1 MYESYY
7 GLSGK
12 PFQLSPDPEFFFGSR
27 GHRRAMAYLEYGLH
41 QAEGFI
47 VVTGEVGAGKT
58 TLVQQLLRRLPVN
71 NVVPVQIV
79 TTQLEAEDL
88 VRIVASSFGLATEAQ
103 DKSTL
108 LIGLEQ
114 YLRKLQAEGKR
125 ALLIV
130 DEAQN
135 LGARAIEELRMLSN
149 FQVGTR
155 AILQS
160 FLLGQP
166 ELRDLMQR
174 AEMRQLKQRIIAAYH
189 LGPLDR
195 AETQQYIEHRLAH
208 VGWRDDPTFDAP
220 AFDRIFALTHGIP
233 RRINTLAD
241 RLLLSGFLGERHQ
254 LGERDVVEV
263 AEELRLEL
271 GPRGGYLRTERPGAA
286 AAGTAVAGAA
296 ADDAV
301 ATAAARA
308 DDEPSDDAAGESTL
322 DAVDE
327 ALAALGARAPARV
340 NGSPAR
346 APRPIAPARMTALEE
361 RVEML
366 ESTTGMIFGALKKVL
381 RLLRVRA
388 SEPAERDPT

>member
-1 MYESYY
+1 MYESFY
-7 GLSGK
+7 GLTAK

-88 VRIVASSFGLATEAQ
+88 VRIVASSFGLPTDTS

-108 LIGLEQ
+108 LIRLEQ
-114 YLRKLQAEGKR
+114 YLRQLHAEGKR

-149 FQVGTR
+149 FQVGTK

-174 AEMRQLKQRIIAAYH
+174 PEMRQLKQRIIAAYH

-208 VGWRDDPTFDAP
+208 VGWKNDPAFDTA
-220 AFDRIFALTHGIP
+220 AFDRIFAVTHGIP
-233 RRINTLAD
+233 RRINSLAD
-241 RLLLSGFLGERHQ
+241 RLLLSGFLAERHQ
-254 LGERDVVEV
+254 LGEQDVVEV
-263 AEELRLEL
+263 ADELRLER
-271 GPRGGYLRTERPGAA
+271 GPRRGCRRDAA
-286 AAGTAVAGAA
+286 AAP
-296 ADDAV
+296 ADGE
-301 ATAAARA
+301 RA
-308 DDEPSDDAAGESTL
+308 SA
-322 DAVDE
+322 E
-327 ALAALGARAPARV
+327 ALADFGDEIDAVSTSTALNGSHGGTDRIALSGQGV
-340 NGSPAR
+340 NGAGR
-346 APRPIAPARMTALEE
+346 RPSGASSGRVADLEH

-366 ESTTGMIFGALKKVL
+366 ESATGMIFGALKKVL
-381 RLLRVRA
+381 RLLRGRA
-388 SEPAERDPT
+388 SGAEATERDSP

>member
-88 VRIVASSFGLATEAQ
+88 VRIVASSFGLPTETQ

-108 LIGLEQ
+108 LIRLEQ
-114 YLRKLQAEGKR
+114 YLRQLQAEGKR

-208 VGWRDDPTFDAP
+208 VGWKNDPAFDST
-220 AFDRIFALTHGIP
+220 AFDRIYALTHGIP

-241 RLLLSGFLGERHQ
+241 RLLLSGFLSERHR
-254 LGERDVVEV
+254 LGERDVIEV

-271 GPRGGYLRTERPGAA
+271 GPRRGYQRAEGADA
-286 AAGTAVAGAA
+286 PVADAPPAASGSADEAAGQ
-296 ADDAV
+296 
-301 ATAAARA
+301 ATL
-308 DDEPSDDAAGESTL
+308 E
-322 DAVDE
+322 AVDE
-327 ALAALGARAPARV
+327 ALEEIGAQTPERV

-346 APRPIAPARMTALEE
+346 PQRPIAPARIAALEE

-381 RLLRVRA
+381 RLLRVRV
-388 SEPAERDPT
+388 SEATERDTT

>member
-1 MYESYY
+1 MYESFYR
-7 GLSGK
+7 LSGK

-88 VRIVASSFGLATEAQ
+88 VRIVASSFGLPTETG
-103 DKSTL
+103 DKATL
-108 LIGLEQ
+108 LIRLEQ
-114 YLRKLQAEGKR
+114 YLRQLQAEGKR

-149 FQVGTR
+149 FQIGTK

-174 AEMRQLKQRIIAAYH
+174 PEMRQLKQRIIAAYH

-195 AETQQYIEHRLAH
+195 AETQQYIEHRLH
-208 VGWRDDPTFDAP
+208 QVGWQNDPAFSAA
-220 AFDRIFALTHGIP
+220 AFDRIFALTSGIP

-241 RLLLSGFLGERHQ
+241 RLLLSAFLAERHELNDQ
-254 LGERDVVEV
+254 DVEDV
-263 AEELRLEL
+263 ARELKFEL
-271 GPRGGYLRTERPGAA
+271 GPRRAFFEVNAAPSQTEAPASGSAGPQDAASGAA
-286 AAGTAVAGAA
+286 PIVF
-296 ADDAV
+296 DP
-301 ATAAARA
+301 
-308 DDEPSDDAAGESTL
+308 E
-322 DAVDE
+322 
-327 ALAALGARAPARV
+327 RAPNRLV
-340 NGSPAR
+340 D
-346 APRPIAPARMTALEE
+346 LEE
-361 RVEML
+361 RVELL
-366 ESTTGMIFGALKKVL
+366 ESTVGMVFGALKKVL
-381 RLLRVRA
+381 RLLRGRA
-388 SEPAERDPT
+388 SAPAVTRAPERAQEREVS

>member
-1 MYESYY
+1 MYESFY
-7 GLSGK
+7 GLTGK

-58 TLVQQLLRRLPVN
+58 TLVQQLLRRLPASN
-71 NVVPVQIV
+71 IVPVQIV

-88 VRIVASSFGLATEAQ
+88 VRIVASSFGLPTDDTS

-108 LIGLEQ
+108 LIRLEQ
-114 YLRKLQAEGKR
+114 YLHKLYGEGRR

-149 FQVGTR
+149 FQAGTK

-174 AEMRQLKQRIIAAYH
+174 PEMRQLKQRIIAAYH

-195 AETQQYIEHRLAH
+195 AETQQYVEFRLSH
-208 VGWRDDPTFDAP
+208 VGWKDDPAFDEA
-220 AFDRIFALTHGIP
+220 AFDRIFAVTQGIP
-233 RRINTLAD
+233 RRVNTLVD
-241 RLLLSGFLGERHQ
+241 RLLLAGFLGEKHRF
-254 LGERDVVEV
+254 EASDVDDIA
-263 AEELRLEL
+263 AELKMEL
-271 GPRGGYLRTERPGAA
+271 GPRRNVTGAGKEEGIAANAA
-286 AAGTAVAGAA
+286 AAMPRSISPGAGARTED
-296 ADDAV
+296 ADG
-301 ATAAARA
+301 
-308 DDEPSDDAAGESTL
+308 EEAGTS
-322 DAVDE
+322 
-327 ALAALGARAPARV
+327 ALA
-340 NGSPAR
+340 
-346 APRPIAPARMTALEE
+346 ALEE
-361 RVEML
+361 RVALL
-366 ESTTGMIFGALKKVL
+366 ESTTGMIFSTLKKVL
-381 RLLRVRA
+381 RLLRSRTTDDR
-388 SEPAERDPT
+388 RDAA

>member
-1 MYESYY
+1 MYESFYR
-7 GLSGK
+7 LSGK

-58 TLVQQLLRRLPVN
+58 TLVQQLLRRLPAN

-88 VRIVASSFGLATEAQ
+88 VRIVASSFGLPTDDTN

-108 LIGLEQ
+108 LIRLEQ
-114 YLRKLQAEGKR
+114 YLRKLQGEGKR

-149 FQVGTR
+149 FQLGTK
-155 AILQS
+155 ATLQS

-174 AEMRQLKQRIIAAYH
+174 PEMRQLKQRIIAAYH

-195 AETQQYIEHRLAH
+195 AETQQYIEYRLAH
-208 VGWRDDPTFDAP
+208 VGWKGDPSFEAA

-233 RRINTLAD
+233 RRINTLVD
-241 RLLLSGFLGERHQ
+241 RLMLSGYLGEKHA
-254 LGERDVVEV
+254 LGEADVVDV
-263 AEELRLEL
+263 ASELKMEL
-271 GPRGGYLRTERPGAA
+271 GPRRNFVGVEAGAGTGPT
-286 AAGTAVAGAA
+286 AAGVGSTHE
-296 ADDAV
+296 
-301 ATAAARA
+301 TTP
-308 DDEPSDDAAGESTL
+308 DESIGDGTKSAS
-322 DAVDE
+322 
-327 ALAALGARAPARV
+327 
-340 NGSPAR
+340 
-346 APRPIAPARMTALEE
+346 IAALEE
-361 RVEML
+361 RVALL
-366 ESTTGMIFGALKKVL
+366 ESTTGMIFGTLKKVL
-381 RLLRVRA
+381 RLLRARA
-388 SEPAERDPT
+388 ADERTVA

>member
-1 MYESYY
+1 MYESFY
-7 GLSGK
+7 GLSAK

-58 TLVQQLLRRLPVN
+58 TLVQQLLRRLPLD

-88 VRIVASSFGLATEAQ
+88 VRIVASAFGLPTDTP
-103 DKSTL
+103 DKSAL
-108 LIGLEQ
+108 LIALEQ
-114 YLRKLQAEGKR
+114 YLRRLQAEGKR

-149 FQVGTR
+149 FQVGTK

-174 AEMRQLKQRIIAAYH
+174 PEMRQLKQRIIAAYH

-195 AETQQYIEHRLAH
+195 TETQQYIEHRLAH
-208 VGWRDDPTFDAP
+208 VGWKNDPAFDAA
-220 AFDRIFALTHGIP
+220 AFDRIFAVTHGIP

-241 RLLLSGFLGERHQ
+241 RLLLSGFLAERHQ
-254 LGERDVVEV
+254 LGEQDVIDV

-271 GPRGGYLRTERPGAA
+271 GPRSGFMRESSDSP
-286 AAGTAVAGAA
+286 
-296 ADDAV
+296 
-301 ATAAARA
+301 
-308 DDEPSDDAAGESTL
+308 EPIVFSGKE
-322 DAVDE
+322 
-327 ALAALGARAPARV
+327 V
-340 NGSPAR
+340 NGSASHR
-346 APRPIAPARMTALEE
+346 ADAPTGRLVELEQ

-366 ESTTGMIFGALKKVL
+366 ESATGMIFGALKKVL
-381 RLLRVRA
+381 RLLRSRVSA
-388 SEPAERDPT
+388 ATQPAEHDSS

>member
-1 MYESYY
+1 
-7 GLSGK
+7 
-12 PFQLSPDPEFFFGSR
+12 
-27 GHRRAMAYLEYGLH
+27 
-41 QAEGFI
+41 
-47 VVTGEVGAGKT
+47 
-58 TLVQQLLRRLPVN
+58 
-71 NVVPVQIV
+71 
-79 TTQLEAEDL
+79 
-88 VRIVASSFGLATEAQ
+88 
-103 DKSTL
+103 
-108 LIGLEQ
+108 
-114 YLRKLQAEGKR
+114 
-125 ALLIV
+125 
-130 DEAQN
+130 
-135 LGARAIEELRMLSN
+135 MLSN

-208 VGWRDDPTFDAP
+208 VGWKNDPAFDSA

-271 GPRGGYLRTERPGAA
+271 GPRRGYQRASSTDAP
-286 AAGTAVAGAA
+286 A
-296 ADDAV
+296 ADTAPAASGSADEAASP
-301 ATAAARA
+301 ATL
-308 DDEPSDDAAGESTL
+308 EV
-322 DAVDE
+322 VDE
-327 ALAALGARAPARV
+327 ALEAIGARTPERV

-346 APRPIAPARMTALEE
+346 PQRPVAPARMAALEE

-388 SEPAERDPT
+388 SEATERDTT

>member
-1 MYESYY
+1 MYESFYR
-7 GLSGK
+7 LSGK

-58 TLVQQLLRRLPVN
+58 TLVQQLLRRLPAN
-71 NVVPVQIV
+71 NIVPVQIV

-88 VRIVASSFGLATEAQ
+88 VRIVASSFGLPTDTG

-108 LIGLEQ
+108 LIRLEA
-114 YLRKLQAEGKR
+114 YLRELQGQGKR

-149 FQVGTR
+149 FQLGTK
-155 AILQS
+155 ATLQS

-174 AEMRQLKQRIIAAYH
+174 PEMRQLKQRIIAAYH

-195 AETQQYIEHRLAH
+195 TETQQYIEYRLTH
-208 VGWRDDPTFDAP
+208 VGWKGDPSFEAA

-233 RRINTLAD
+233 RRINTLVD
-241 RLLLSGFLGERHQ
+241 RLMLAGYLGEKHT
-254 LGERDVVEV
+254 LAESDVVEV
-263 AEELRLEL
+263 AAELRMEL
-271 GPRGGYLRTERPGAA
+271 GPRRGFVGPVDAMPKGETV
-286 AAGTAVAGAA
+286 TAPAGA
-296 ADDAV
+296 
-301 ATAAARA
+301 
-308 DDEPSDDAAGESTL
+308 E
-322 DAVDE
+322 
-327 ALAALGARAPARV
+327 APADIEP
-340 NGSPAR
+340 GGQATSSPSLV
-346 APRPIAPARMTALEE
+346 ALEE
-361 RVEML
+361 RVALL
-366 ESTTGMIFGALKKVL
+366 ESTTGMIFATLKKVL
-381 RLLRVRA
+381 RILRTRA
-388 SEPAERDPT
+388 SERERTVA

>member
-7 GLSGK
+7 RLSAK

-58 TLVQQLLRRLPVN
+58 TLVQQLLARLPVS

-88 VRIVASSFGLATEAQ
+88 VRIVASSFGLPTETG
-103 DKSTL
+103 DKATL
-108 LIGLEQ
+108 LIRLEQ
-114 YLRKLQAEGKR
+114 YLRQLQAEGKR

-149 FQVGTR
+149 FQIGTK

-174 AEMRQLKQRIIAAYH
+174 PEMRQLKQRIIAAYH

-195 AETQQYIEHRLAH
+195 AETQQYIEHRLH
-208 VGWRDDPTFDAP
+208 RVGWQNDPSFSDD
-220 AFDRIFALTHGIP
+220 AFDRIFALTSGIP

-241 RLLLSGFLGERHQ
+241 RLMLSAFLAEKHD
-254 LGERDVVEV
+254 LNEHDVEDV
-263 AEELRLEL
+263 ARELKFEL
-271 GPRGGYLRTERPGAA
+271 GPRRAFFEVNAVPSASGAA
-286 AAGTAVAGAA
+286 TDGSTAHHETAGSAASIVFDSEQTSGRRI
-296 ADDAV
+296 D
-301 ATAAARA
+301 
-308 DDEPSDDAAGESTL
+308 
-322 DAVDE
+322 
-327 ALAALGARAPARV
+327 
-340 NGSPAR
+340 
-346 APRPIAPARMTALEE
+346 LEE
-361 RVEML
+361 RIELL
-366 ESTTGMIFGALKKVL
+366 ESTVAMVFGALKKVL
-381 RLLRVRA
+381 RLLRSRA
-388 SEPAERDPT
+388 SQRSAEQPPRQEVS

>member
-7 GLSGK
+7 GLAGK

-58 TLVQQLLRRLPVN
+58 TLVQQLLRRLPGN
-71 NVVPVQIV
+71 KVVPVQIV

-88 VRIVASSFGLATEAQ
+88 VRIVASSFGLPTDDTE
-103 DKSTL
+103 DKATL
-108 LIGLEQ
+108 LIRLEQ
-114 YLRKLQAEGKR
+114 YLRQLQAEGRR

-174 AEMRQLKQRIIAAYH
+174 PEMRQLKQRIIAAYH

-208 VGWRDDPTFDAP
+208 VGWKNDPAFEPA
-220 AFDRIFALTHGIP
+220 AFDRIFAVTHGIP

-241 RLLLSGFLGERHQ
+241 RLLLSAFLGERHQ
-254 LGERDVVEV
+254 LGAADVIEV

-271 GPRGGYLRTERPGAA
+271 GPRRGYLRSGNAE
-286 AAGTAVAGAA
+286 
-296 ADDAV
+296 
-301 ATAAARA
+301 
-308 DDEPSDDAAGESTL
+308 EPASGEETIE
-322 DAVDE
+322 AVDE
-327 ALAALGARAPARV
+327 ALDEVDRQASGAVNGAVAGQRAPIALAGVRGRGAASSLGDGTRARF
-340 NGSPAR
+340 
-346 APRPIAPARMTALEE
+346 TALEE
-361 RVEML
+361 RIEML
-366 ESTTGMIFGALKKVL
+366 ESSTGMIFGALKKVL
-381 RLLRVRA
+381 RLLRVRVSE
-388 SEPAERDPT
+388 SEPADRDSA

>member
-1 MYESYY
+1 MYESFYR
-7 GLSGK
+7 LSGK

-58 TLVQQLLRRLPVN
+58 TLVQQLLRRLPAN

-88 VRIVASSFGLATEAQ
+88 VRIVASSFGVPADDTA

-108 LIGLEQ
+108 LIRLEQ
-114 YLRKLQAEGKR
+114 YLRKLQGEGKR

-149 FQVGTR
+149 FQLGTK
-155 AILQS
+155 ATLQS

-174 AEMRQLKQRIIAAYH
+174 PEMRQLKQRIIAAYH

-195 AETQQYIEHRLAH
+195 PETQQYIEYRLAH
-208 VGWRDDPTFDAP
+208 VGWKGDPSFEPA
-220 AFDRIFALTHGIP
+220 AFDRIFTLTYGIP
-233 RRINTLAD
+233 RRINTLVD
-241 RLLLSGFLGERHQ
+241 RLLLAGYLGEKHA
-254 LGERDVVEV
+254 LAESDVVEV
-263 AEELRLEL
+263 AAELKMEL
-271 GPRGGYLRTERPGAA
+271 GPRRNFAATVEAAPGSG
-286 AAGTAVAGAA
+286 GTATPNGSGEAEAE
-296 ADDAV
+296 
-301 ATAAARA
+301 AAR
-308 DDEPSDDAAGESTL
+308 DDRPSPP
-322 DAVDE
+322 
-327 ALAALGARAPARV
+327 LA
-340 NGSPAR
+340 S
-346 APRPIAPARMTALEE
+346 LEE
-361 RVEML
+361 RVALL
-366 ESTTGMIFGALKKVL
+366 ESTTGMIFGMLKKVL
-381 RLLRVRA
+381 RMLRARA
-388 SEPAERDPT
+388 SESERTVA

>member
-1 MYESYY
+1 MYESFY
-7 GLSGK
+7 GLSAK

-58 TLVQQLLRRLPVN
+58 TLVQQLLRRLPVD

-88 VRIVASSFGLATEAQ
+88 VRIVASSFGLPTDTP

-108 LIGLEQ
+108 LIRLEQ
-114 YLRKLQAEGKR
+114 YLRQLQAEGKR

-149 FQVGTR
+149 FQVGTK

-174 AEMRQLKQRIIAAYH
+174 PEMRQLKQRIIAAYH

-208 VGWRDDPTFDAP
+208 VGWKNDPAFDAA
-220 AFDRIFALTHGIP
+220 AFDRIFTVTHGIP

-241 RLLLSGFLGERHQ
+241 RLLLSGFLAERHQ
-254 LGERDVVEV
+254 LGEQDVIDV

-271 GPRGGYLRTERPGAA
+271 GPRGGFMPDAA
-286 AAGTAVAGAA
+286 EAPETTAIDALDEALDAGAA
-296 ADDAV
+296 
-301 ATAAARA
+301 
-308 DDEPSDDAAGESTL
+308 PSAGAAGS
-322 DAVDE
+322 
-327 ALAALGARAPARV
+327 ARGNADPIAFAGKGV
-340 NGSPAR
+340 NGSAGHR
-346 APRPIAPARMTALEE
+346 ADAPAGRLAELEQ

-366 ESTTGMIFGALKKVL
+366 ESATGMIFGALKKVL
-381 RLLRVRA
+381 RLLRSRA
-388 SEPAERDPT
+388 SAAAQPVERDSP

>member
-1 MYESYY
+1 MYESFY
-7 GLSGK
+7 GLTAK

-71 NVVPVQIV
+71 NVVPVQVV

-88 VRIVASSFGLATEAQ
+88 VRIVASSFGLPADAQ

-108 LIGLEQ
+108 LIRLEQ
-114 YLRKLQAEGKR
+114 YLRQLHAEGKR

-149 FQVGTR
+149 FQVGTK

-174 AEMRQLKQRIIAAYH
+174 PEMRQLKQRIIAAYH

-208 VGWRDDPTFDAP
+208 VGWKNDPAFDTA
-220 AFDRIFALTHGIP
+220 AFDRIFAVTHGIP
-233 RRINTLAD
+233 RRINSLAD
-241 RLLLSGFLGERHQ
+241 RLLLSGFLAERHQ
-254 LGERDVVEV
+254 LGEQDVAEV
-263 AEELRLEL
+263 ADELRLEL
-271 GPRGGYLRTERPGAA
+271 GPRRGFLR
-286 AAGTAVAGAA
+286 
-296 ADDAV
+296 D
-301 ATAAARA
+301 TAAAPAESERA
-308 DDEPSDDAAGESTL
+308 SAEALEDFGDEL
-322 DAVDE
+322 DAVSTSADLNGSRGGDDRI
-327 ALAALGARAPARV
+327 ALPGKGV
-340 NGSPAR
+340 NGSGRRSEASTG
-346 APRPIAPARMTALEE
+346 RMADLEH

-366 ESTTGMIFGALKKVL
+366 ESATGMIFGALKKVL
-381 RLLRVRA
+381 RLLRGRA
-388 SEPAERDPT
+388 SGAEATERDSP

>member
-7 GLSGK
+7 RLSGK

-58 TLVQQLLRRLPVN
+58 TLVQQLLRRLPAN

-88 VRIVASSFGLATEAQ
+88 VRIVASSFGLPTDDTN

-108 LIGLEQ
+108 LIRLEA
-114 YLRKLQAEGKR
+114 YLRELQGRGKR

-149 FQVGTR
+149 FQLGTK
-155 AILQS
+155 ATLQS

-174 AEMRQLKQRIIAAYH
+174 PEMRQLKQRIIAAYH

-195 AETQQYIEHRLAH
+195 TETQQYVEYRLAH
-208 VGWRDDPTFDAP
+208 VGWKGDPSFDAG
-220 AFDRIFALTHGIP
+220 AFDRVFALTSGIP
-233 RRINTLAD
+233 RRINTLVD
-241 RLLLSGFLGERHQ
+241 RLLLAGYLGEKHE
-254 LGERDVVEV
+254 LGETDVVEV
-263 AEELRLEL
+263 AAELKMEL
-271 GPRGGYLRTERPGAA
+271 GPRRNFVG
-286 AAGTAVAGAA
+286 
-296 ADDAV
+296 AV
-301 ATAAARA
+301 ATPQTATRTYPGASSSERGFA
-308 DDEPSDDAAGESTL
+308 DTDAADSAGGEGASS
-322 DAVDE
+322 
-327 ALAALGARAPARV
+327 LA
-340 NGSPAR
+340 
-346 APRPIAPARMTALEE
+346 ALEE
-361 RVEML
+361 RVAVL
-366 ESTTGMIFGALKKVL
+366 ESTTGMIFGTLKKVL
-381 RLLRVRA
+381 RMLRSRSSD
-388 SEPAERDPT
+388 SERTVA

>member
-1 MYESYY
+1 MYETYY

-58 TLVQQLLRRLPVN
+58 TLVQQLLRRLPID

-79 TTQLEAEDL
+79 TTQLEADDL
-88 VRIVASSFGLATEAQ
+88 VRIVASSFGLPTEAS
-103 DKSTL
+103 DKATL
-108 LIGLEQ
+108 LIRLEQ
-114 YLRKLQAEGKR
+114 YLRSLQAEGKR

-149 FQVGTR
+149 FQIGTK

-174 AEMRQLKQRIIAAYH
+174 PEMRQLKQRIIAAYH

-195 AETQQYIEHRLAH
+195 AETRQYIEHRLHH
-208 VGWRDDPTFDAP
+208 VGWQNDPAFADG
-220 AFDRIFALTHGIP
+220 AFDRIFSLTSGIP
-233 RRINTLAD
+233 RRINTLTD
-241 RLLLSGFLGERHQ
+241 RLLLSGFLAEKHE
-254 LGERDVVEV
+254 LDEHDVEDV
-263 AEELRLEL
+263 ARELKLEL
-271 GPRGGYLRTERPGAA
+271 GPR
-286 AAGTAVAGAA
+286 
-296 ADDAV
+296 
-301 ATAAARA
+301 RA
-308 DDEPSDDAAGESTL
+308 FFDVSEPSHQALDMTGSEAATPAQAAHDAPRASAEGEL
-322 DAVDE
+322 P
-327 ALAALGARAPARV
+327 PARL
-340 NGSPAR
+340 A
-346 APRPIAPARMTALEE
+346 ALEE
-361 RVEML
+361 RVELVEATIAMV
-366 ESTTGMIFGALKKVL
+366 FGTLKKVL
-381 RLLRVRA
+381 RMLRTRA
-388 SEPAERDPT
+388 SAAPVERAPERSAERAPEREAS

>member
-58 TLVQQLLRRLPVN
+58 TLVQQLLRRLPAN
-71 NVVPVQIV
+71 NIVPVQIV

-88 VRIVASSFGLATEAQ
+88 VRIVASSFGLHTDDTN

-108 LIGLEQ
+108 LIRLEQ
-114 YLRKLQAEGKR
+114 YLRKLQGEGRR

-149 FQVGTR
+149 FQLGTK
-155 AILQS
+155 ATLQS

-174 AEMRQLKQRIIAAYH
+174 PEMRQLKQRIIAAYH

-195 AETQQYIEHRLAH
+195 AETQQYVEYRLAH
-208 VGWRDDPTFDAP
+208 VGWKGDPSFDAP

-233 RRINTLAD
+233 RRINTLVD
-241 RLLLSGFLGERHQ
+241 RLLLAGYLGEKHA
-254 LGERDVVEV
+254 LGESDVAEV
-263 AEELRLEL
+263 AAELKMEL
-271 GPRGGYLRTERPGAA
+271 GPRRNFVGAVAAPPNGARPTAGAA
-286 AAGTAVAGAA
+286 AAEREGGNVDTTEGAP
-296 ADDAV
+296 
-301 ATAAARA
+301 
-308 DDEPSDDAAGESTL
+308 EPSS
-322 DAVDE
+322 
-327 ALAALGARAPARV
+327 LA
-340 NGSPAR
+340 
-346 APRPIAPARMTALEE
+346 ALEE
-361 RVEML
+361 RVALL
-366 ESTTGMIFGALKKVL
+366 ESTTGMIFGTLKKVL
-381 RLLRVRA
+381 RMLRNRVA
-388 SEPAERDPT
+388 DNERTVA

>member
-7 GLSGK
+7 RLSAK

-58 TLVQQLLRRLPVN
+58 TLVQQLLARLPVS

-88 VRIVASSFGLATEAQ
+88 VRIVASSFGLPTETG
-103 DKSTL
+103 DKATL
-108 LIGLEQ
+108 LIRLEQ
-114 YLRKLQAEGKR
+114 YLRQLQAEGKR

-149 FQVGTR
+149 FQIGTK

-174 AEMRQLKQRIIAAYH
+174 PEMRQLKQRIIAAYH

-195 AETQQYIEHRLAH
+195 AETQQYIEHRLH
-208 VGWRDDPTFDAP
+208 RVGWQNDPSFSDD
-220 AFDRIFALTHGIP
+220 AFDRIFALTSGIP

-241 RLLLSGFLGERHQ
+241 RLMLSAFLAEKHE
-254 LGERDVVEV
+254 LNEHDVEDV
-263 AEELRLEL
+263 ARELKFEL
-271 GPRGGYLRTERPGAA
+271 GPRRAFFEVNAA
-286 AAGTAVAGAA
+286 
-296 ADDAV
+296 
-301 ATAAARA
+301 
-308 DDEPSDDAAGESTL
+308 PSPPE
-322 DAVDE
+322 
-327 ALAALGARAPARV
+327 APA
-340 NGSPAR
+340 NGSVAQQDTASSA
-346 APRPIAPARMTALEE
+346 APIVFDPEQAPSRLVDLEE
-361 RVEML
+361 RVELL
-366 ESTTGMIFGALKKVL
+366 ESTVGMVFGALKKVL
-381 RLLRVRA
+381 RLLRGRA
-388 SEPAERDPT
+388 SGPAVAHASERAQEREVS

>member
-1 MYESYY
+1 MYESFYR
-7 GLSGK
+7 LSGK

-58 TLVQQLLRRLPVN
+58 TLVQQLLRRLPAN

-88 VRIVASSFGLATEAQ
+88 VRIVASSFGLPTDDTN

-108 LIGLEQ
+108 LIRLEQ
-114 YLRKLQAEGKR
+114 YLRKLQTEGKR

-149 FQVGTR
+149 FQLGTK
-155 AILQS
+155 ATLQS

-174 AEMRQLKQRIIAAYH
+174 PEMRQLKQRIIAAYH

-195 AETQQYIEHRLAH
+195 AETQQYIEYRLAH
-208 VGWRDDPTFDAP
+208 VGWKGDPSFDSA
-220 AFDRIFALTHGIP
+220 AFDRIFTLTHGIP
-233 RRINTLAD
+233 RRINTLVD
-241 RLLLSGFLGERHQ
+241 RLLLAGYLGEKHA
-254 LGERDVVEV
+254 LTENDVVDV
-263 AEELRLEL
+263 AAELKMEL
-271 GPRGGYLRTERPGAA
+271 GPRRNFAA
-286 AAGTAVAGAA
+286 AVEAAPNGSTGPESNGSDSAVAEA
-296 ADDAV
+296 ADGEA
-301 ATAAARA
+301 
-308 DDEPSDDAAGESTL
+308 PSAS
-322 DAVDE
+322 
-327 ALAALGARAPARV
+327 LA
-340 NGSPAR
+340 
-346 APRPIAPARMTALEE
+346 ALEE
-361 RVEML
+361 RVALL
-366 ESTTGMIFGALKKVL
+366 ESTTGMIFGTLKKVL
-381 RLLRVRA
+381 RMLRATRE
-388 SEPAERDPT
+388 SESERNVA

>member
-1 MYESYY
+1 MYESFY
-7 GLSGK
+7 GLTAK

-71 NVVPVQIV
+71 NVVPVQVV

-88 VRIVASSFGLATEAQ
+88 VRIVASSFGLPTDAQ

-108 LIGLEQ
+108 LIRLEQ
-114 YLRKLQAEGKR
+114 YLRQLHAEGKR

-149 FQVGTR
+149 FQVGTK

-174 AEMRQLKQRIIAAYH
+174 PEMRQLKQRIIAANH

-208 VGWRDDPTFDAP
+208 VGWKDDPAFDTA
-220 AFDRIFALTHGIP
+220 AFDRIFAVTHGIP
-233 RRINTLAD
+233 RRINSLAD
-241 RLLLSGFLGERHQ
+241 RLLLSGFLAERHQ
-254 LGERDVVEV
+254 LGEQDVVEV
-263 AEELRLEL
+263 ADELRLEL
-271 GPRGGYLRTERPGAA
+271 GPRRGFLRDAA
-286 AAGTAVAGAA
+286 ATADAGQPPADALENIDGELEEASASAGLNGSNGS
-296 ADDAV
+296 
-301 ATAAARA
+301 
-308 DDEPSDDAAGESTL
+308 SDSITFSAKG
-322 DAVDE
+322 
-327 ALAALGARAPARV
+327 V
-340 NGSPAR
+340 NGSGRRSPEASSSR
-346 APRPIAPARMTALEE
+346 VADLEH

-366 ESTTGMIFGALKKVL
+366 ESATGMIFGALKKVL
-381 RLLRVRA
+381 RLLRGRA
-388 SEPAERDPT
+388 SGSDATERDSP